1 MDKLIPSISMPTIAC
16 TVLSFMFIINQAS
29 SARTI
34 GNPTPTPTPHNHYHK
49 IRFLMRDVL
58 NVTQPS
64 SKPATTKVTGQLP
77 FFQKPLGLF
86 PPSGGIPLIGSNPTV
101 PAGTAV
107 GLSTQTLDL
116 SGIVGLSFPARA
128 TLQELESGTVTVID
142 QELFKGSSS
151 SKNNN
156 MSPMLGKAQGIYV
169 ASSEDGSSHMMAMT
183 AYFDDFKDGLRFFGG
198 HQTDVPES
206 HIAVIGGIGKYQGAN
221 GYATV
226 KAVNHVGSPT
236 DDGEGK
242 GTNYKL
248 LLFNVYLS

>member
-1 MDKLIPSISMPTIAC
+1 MGKLIPSMPTIAC
-16 TVLSFMFIINQAS
+16 TVILFMFIINQAS

-34 GNPTPTPTPHNHYHK
+34 GNPTPTPHNHYRK
-49 IRFLMRDVL
+49 ITFLMRDVL
-58 NVTQPS
+58 INVTQPS
-64 SKPATTKVTGQLP
+64 SKPATTKVTGDQLP
-77 FFQKPLGLF
+77 FQKPLGLF
-86 PPSGGIPLIGSNPTV
+86 PPIGGIPLLGSNPTV
-101 PAGTAV
+101 PASTAA

-142 QELFKGSSS
+142 QELFKGSS
-151 SKNNN
+151 NN

-183 AYFDDFKDGLRFFGG
+183 SYFDDFKDGLRFFGV

>member
-1 MDKLIPSISMPTIAC
+1 MAKLIPSAISMPTIAC
-16 TVLSFMFIINQAS
+16 TLLFMFIINQAS

-34 GNPTPTPTPHNHYHK
+34 GNPTPTPHNHYHK
-49 IRFLMRDVL
+49 ITFLMRDVL
-58 NVTQPS
+58 NVTQSS

-77 FFQKPLGLF
+77 FQKPLGLF
-86 PPSGGIPLIGSNPTV
+86 PPIGGIPLLGSNPTV
-101 PAGTAV
+101 PAGTAA

-116 SGIVGLSFPARA
+116 SSIIGVSFPARA

-151 SKNNN
+151 NNNN

-183 AYFDDFKDGLRFFGG
+183 TYFDDFKDGLRFFGV
-198 HQTDVPES
+198 HQTEVPES

-226 KAVNHVGSPT
+226 KAVDHVGSPT
-236 DDGEGK
+236 GGEGK